1 MKRFASIKIYLFSLD
16 LTILNL
22 FFEHVCFSL
31 FTDTSVVEARHG
43 HGHHKKKLKVKKK
56 YKKYLLPLLIAYK
69 LKFFTLVP
77 VIISGLMLLAGST
90 GMAGFF
96 FALFTAVIT
105 LKHKEA
111 TGH

>member
-1 MKRFASIKIYLFSLD
+1 MKKITKKFVSQ
-16 LTILNL
+16 
-22 FFEHVCFSL
+22 FFI
-31 FTDTSVVEARHG
+31 TDTSVVEARHG
-43 HGHHKKKLKVKKK
+43 HGHHKKKFKVKKK

>member
-1 MKRFASIKIYLFSLD
+1 MLTNKPDFAMKPNDFI
-16 LTILNL
+16 
-22 FFEHVCFSL
+22 

-43 HGHHKKKLKVKKK
+43 HGHHKKKFKVKKK